1 MPVTIDQMTAEV
13 ETAPPRDGAREE
25 PGEKVDRVKQQM
37 VRTVLARLAQRAA
50 RVHAD

>member
-13 ETAPPRDGAREE
+13 DTVPEREASAE
-25 PGEKVDRVKQQM
+25 PSSEKPDA
-37 VRTVLARLAQRAA
+37 VRQEIVRAVLARLAQRVA